1 MIDEKKTTEEETS
14 PRDQIDMT
22 SLGVTPED
30 SPNYVE
36 ADDVENGIANGQY

>member
-1 MIDEKKTTEEETS
+1 MCDEKKAPEEETS
-14 PRDQIDMT
+14 PRDQIEMQ